1 MYLLFWLLSGLLIS
15 RRDTSQEY
23 LSDTVFYFYRKMQ
36 AFSEME
42 ITSLLF
48 KINSACQNEL
58 IAMHSVSFLIQS
70 QPF

>member
-1 MYLLFWLLSGLLIS
+1 
-15 RRDTSQEY
+15 
-23 LSDTVFYFYRKMQ
+23 MQ
-36 AFSEME
+36 TFNEME